1 MQRRVTIGALL
12 LVGVG
17 VLLGMTAVG
26 SDLAQATGLAQT
38 VTVVNTPANPVPVV
52 DDHANTTI
60 HAQATGKGN
69 DCLNLDI
76 YTVPAGKQFV
86 AQFVSVNDSTG
97 TNTTSADQAV
107 LFNASQGEFN
117 DFVTLALT
125 RGTLAR
131 WVASQTIDV
140 VFPSGAN
147 LAFQTQPDAA
157 TQCAALVTVGGYLE
171 PAP

>member
-1 MQRRVTIGALL
+1 MHRRFTVAALVL
-12 LVGVG
+12 AGLG
-17 VLLGMTAVG
+17 VLLGMTVVG

-38 VTVVNTPANPVPVV
+38 VTVVNTAANPVPIV
-52 DDHANTTI
+52 DDHTNITV
-60 HAQATGKGN
+60 HAQATSSGN

-86 AQFVSVNDSTG
+86 AQFVSVNDPTG
-97 TNTTSADQAV
+97 TTTTTADQAI
-107 LFNASQGEFN
+107 LYNASQGEFN
-117 DFVTLALT
+117 DFVSLALT

-147 LAFQTQPDAA
+147 LAFQTQADAT
-157 TQCAALVTVGGYLE
+157 TQCAALVTVGGHLE
-171 PAP
+171 PAA